1 VIDTSNIQLSTLDEE
16 RFGVRTAK
24 VSSITLNQLPAVM
37 DFCRLN
43 QVKFLIARC
52 AAVELQTAQAMEE
65 QGFSLMDTLVY
76 YSRDLANAPIPPLSD
91 MLTVRP
97 VRDDEAWQVS
107 AIAARA
113 FHAYGGHYH
122 ADPHLDPEKCDA
134 VYESWAYRSCVSRE
148 VAHEVLVAERESEL
162 VGFVT
167 LRKQSPE
174 SGEVPLYG
182 VDPSLQGQGIGR
194 GLIIGALRWYESQG
208 IAKMFISTQITN
220 LSSQKVWFRLGFEPV
235 QYQYTFHKW
244 FD

>member
-1 VIDTSNIQLSTLDEE
+1 VIDTLNIQLSPLDEE

-24 VSSITLNQLPAVM
+24 VSSLTVNQLPTVIE
-37 DFCRLN
+37 FCQSH

-52 AAVELQTAQAMEE
+52 AASELRTAQAMEK

-76 YSRDLANAPIPPLSD
+76 YSRHLANASIPSLSD

-97 VRDDEAWQVS
+97 VAAHEAGQVS

-122 ADPHLDPEKCDA
+122 ADPHLEPAKCDA
-134 VYESWAYRSCVSRE
+134 VYESWAYRSCISRE
-148 VAHEVLVAERESEL
+148 VAHEVLVAERESEI

-167 LRKQSPE
+167 LRKQGAE
-174 SGEVPLYG
+174 AGEVPLYG

-194 GLIIGALRWYESQG
+194 GLIIGALRWCKSQG
-208 IAKMFISTQITN
+208 ISAMSISTQITN
-220 LSSQKVWFRLGFEPV
+220 LSSQKVWIRLGFEPA
-235 QYQYTFHKW
+235 QADYTFHKW